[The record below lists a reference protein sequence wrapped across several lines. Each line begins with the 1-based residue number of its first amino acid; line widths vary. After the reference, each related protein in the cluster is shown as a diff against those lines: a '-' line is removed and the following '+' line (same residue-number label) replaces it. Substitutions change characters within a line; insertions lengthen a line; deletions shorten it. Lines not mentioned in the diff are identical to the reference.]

1 MNLNKGFVLAV
12 LLICLAL
19 VPAAA
24 ADTFS
29 ILSFDNGYAPG
40 FNLSSGNLA
49 VASRFALNL
58 QITDPLSAGFV
69 FIDGDNTVIPDYR
82 MLRLAYQFMDRI
94 RLNVALG
101 SVTGASTAPAVAV
114 GTLASGIGF
123 DMIAFRRKFQETMG
137 TEFKIQIDYL
147 FTPTVANAGLTGG
160 ILFFGMAFAIGI

>member
-1 MNLNKGFVLAV
+1 V
-12 LLICLAL
+12 AL
-19 VPAAA
+19 RPVAA

-49 VASRFALNL
+49 VASRFSLNL
-58 QITDPLSAGFV
+58 QITDPLAAGFV

-82 MLRLAYQFMDRI
+82 MLRLSYQVIDKI
-94 RLNVALG
+94 RMNVALG

-123 DMIAFRRKFQETMG
+123 DLIAFRRKFQDTMA
-137 TEFKIQIDYL
+137 TEFKVHIDYV
-147 FTPTVANAGLTGG
+147 FTPTEAAAGLTGG
-160 ILFFGMAFAIGI
+160 ILVFGMAFSIGI